1 MAQDDAGYLWHRE
14 VIADEV
20 EATLH
25 ALRDRRALDSFYLA
39 GGTALALALGH
50 RRSVD
55 LDFFTSGP
63 FDTDALLC
71 LIEAIPDF
79 SLSARDHETIHA
91 TIGRTKVSFLGY
103 RYPLLFPALRFIDVA
118 VAEPRDI
125 ACMKINAIA
134 SRGTKRDFIDLYAVA
149 QSDGLRMLFR
159 RFAAK
164 YAQTHYN
171 PLHIVKSL
179 TFFDDAEKDPMPDM
193 LVPCAWAEVKQF
205 FAWEAPRLLQGA
217 SAD

>member
-1 MAQDDAGYLWHRE
+1 MAQDDAGLVWHRE

-20 EATLH
+20 EATFGALH
-25 ALRDRRALDSFYLA
+25 DRGVLDAFYLA
-39 GGTALALALGH
+39 GGTALPLALGH

-55 LDFFTSGP
+55 LDFFTNAP
-63 FDTDALLC
+63 FDTDALLRR
-71 LIEAIPDF
+71 IEAIPGF
-79 SLSARDHETIHA
+79 SLAARDQETIHA
-91 TIGRTKVSFLGY
+91 AIGRTKVSFLGY
-103 RYPLLFPALRFIDVA
+103 RYPLLFPRLRFLDVA

-134 SRGTKRDFIDLYAVA
+134 SRGTKRDFVDLHEAA
-149 QSDGLRMLFR
+149 KSEGLRMLFQ
-159 RFAAK
+159 RFATK

-193 LVPCAWAEVKQF
+193 LVPCDWAEVKRF
-205 FAWEAPRLLQGA
+205 FPREAPRLL
-217 SAD
+217 